1 MAVLQTPA
9 LPHAVSLWDEVGRG
23 SPAPGKGFLQ
33 APTLLGYSS
42 NLGQPIQTPSS
53 PPSQALFSM
62 RSTLPLQTN
71 VSLAQ

>member
-1 MAVLQTPA
+1 MAMLQTPA
-9 LPHAVSLWDEVGRG
+9 LPHAVSLGDEVGRG

-53 PPSQALFSM
+53 PPSLP
-62 RSTLPLQTN
+62 STFQHEINTSPAN
-71 VSLAQ
+71 